1 MYSFLSLLLS
11 FHILLCTAF
20 IPFSHR
26 NILFSETQAP
36 TEQNTPSATDTGTA
50 EQALSSS
57 VSAPSAV
64 LMEMSTGT
72 VVFEKDS
79 HAIRH
84 PASITKI
91 MTLTLIFEAIEK
103 GQIHLNDNVTV
114 SEHASSMGGSQV
126 FLETGETQTVE
137 TLIKCISIASAN
149 DACVAMAE
157 FISGSEEA
165 FVAEMNQKAKDL
177 GMKDTTF
184 VNCCGLDADGHLT
197 TAYDVALMSRELT
210 VRHPE
215 IHNYCTVW
223 MDTMTH
229 VTAKGEKEFGLT
241 NTNKLIR
248 QYEYATGLKTGFT
261 NIAKYCVSATA
272 EKNGMKLIA
281 VIMGAETIPSRT
293 KDAITL
299 LNYGFSKCQVYTDE
313 HKETLPNL
321 PVKRGIKDSL
331 TVAFQNPFRSLDTK
345 GSDLSTITKD
355 ISLPENVEAPV
366 QKGDKIGEAIYR
378 LGEEKIGSA
387 DIIAADDIAKAV
399 FSDYLVDIFM
409 RYFT

>member
-313 HKETLPNL
+313 HKETLPGL

-331 TVAFQNPFRSLDTK
+331 TVAFQNPFRYLDTK
-345 GSDLSTITKD
+345 GSDLSIITKE

>member
-57 VSAPSAV
+57 VSAPSAI

-103 GQIHLNDNVTV
+103 GQIHLDDNVTV

-331 TVAFQNPFRSLDTK
+331 TVAFQNPFRYLDTK